1 MSVHHA
7 VHAAA
12 AAAGLM
18 PGTSATACNLLC
30 LVRFM
35 GVSVHAHAHVH
46 VHVRVRALLVR
57 CARGHGG
64 TCRRL

>member
-7 VHAAA
+7 VHVASRTA

-18 PGTSATACNLLC
+18 PGTSATPCNPLC

-35 GVSVHAHAHVH
+35 GVSVHARAHVH
-46 VHVRVRALLVR
+46 DSLHVRVRAL
-57 CARGHGG
+57 
-64 TCRRL
+64 

>member
-7 VHAAA
+7 VHVASHTLSA

-35 GVSVHAHAHVH
+35 GVSVHARAHVH
-46 VHVRVRALLVR
+46 DSLHVRVRAL
-57 CARGHGG
+57 
-64 TCRRL
+64 

>member
-7 VHAAA
+7 VHVASRTV

-18 PGTSATACNLLC
+18 PGTSATPCNPLC

-35 GVSVHAHAHVH
+35 GVSVHARAHVH
-46 VHVRVRALLVR
+46 DSLHVRMRVL
-57 CARGHGG
+57 
-64 TCRRL
+64 